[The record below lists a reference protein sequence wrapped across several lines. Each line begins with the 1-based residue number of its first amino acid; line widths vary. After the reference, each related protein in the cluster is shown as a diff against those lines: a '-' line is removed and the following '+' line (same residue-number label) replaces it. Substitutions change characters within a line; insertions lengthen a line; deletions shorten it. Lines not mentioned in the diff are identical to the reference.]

1 LLGLGITLMVLG
13 VVFIGLGYAIRFKG
27 KYDLINDFTADRAAG
42 ILDDEYAK
50 GVGSIEFFG
59 GIAMI
64 PLGVATILLEEIPA
78 LGIFGISVFGICIIL
93 VVHRIVSGKRLK

>member
-1 LLGLGITLMVLG
+1 MLGLGITLIVLG
-13 VVFIGLGYAIRFKG
+13 AVFICLGYAIRFKG

-42 ILDDEYAK
+42 ILDNEYAK

-64 PLGVATILLEEIPA
+64 PLGVATILLDEIPA
-78 LGIFGISVFGICIIL
+78 LITFGIAVCGVCIIL
-93 VVHRIVSGKRLK
+93 IIHRIVSGKRLK